1 MATVVTIA
9 QQKGGAGKT
18 SLAAHL
24 ATTWAY
30 ENGDIPKAEGVD
42 PPHAKGRVTLIDL
55 DPQQSLATWFR
66 LREEL
71 HGTDSRIA
79 LRSAGSFR
87 IAAEIEKARKDSDL
101 IVIDSPP
108 HAEDAARAG
117 IRLADLVIVP
127 LQLSPM
133 DIWAARPTFELIVKE
148 RRKALFVFNRV
159 PSRARMA
166 ESIAEALKKENLP
179 IANAALGNRIAF
191 ASSLMR
197 GQGVVESD
205 PRSTAADEMRQLALE
220 VMRKLQ

>member
-1 MATVVTIA
+1 MTTVVTIA

-24 ATTWAY
+24 ATTWVH
-30 ENGDIPKAEGVD
+30 ENDGTP
-42 PPHAKGRVTLIDL
+42 AKGRVTLIDL

-71 HGTDSRIA
+71 HGADERMA
-79 LRSAGSFR
+79 LRSVGSFR

-133 DIWAARPTFELIVKE
+133 DIWAARPTFEMIAKE
-148 RRKALFVFNRV
+148 KRKALFVFNRV

-166 ESIAEALKKENLP
+166 ESIAQALKKENLP
-179 IANAALGNRIAF
+179 IANSALGNRVAF
-191 ASSLMR
+191 A
-197 GQGVVESD
+197 
-205 PRSTAADEMRQLALE
+205 
-220 VMRKLQ
+220 

>member
-1 MATVVTIA
+1 MTTVVTIA

-24 ATTWAY
+24 ATTWVC
-30 ENGDIPKAEGVD
+30 GSDTD
-42 PPHAKGRVTLIDL
+42 PAKGRVTLIDL

-71 HGTDSRIA
+71 HGADERMA
-79 LRSAGSFR
+79 LRSVGSFR

-133 DIWAARPTFELIVKE
+133 DIWAARPTFEMIAKE
-148 RRKALFVFNRV
+148 KRKALFVFNRV

-166 ESIAEALKKENLP
+166 ESIAQALKKENLP
-179 IANAALGNRIAF
+179 IANAALGNRVAF

-197 GQGVVESD
+197 GQGIVESD
-205 PRSTAADEMRQLALE
+205 PHSTAADEMRQLALE
-220 VMRKLQ
+220 VMRTLQ

>member
-24 ATTWAY
+24 ATAWA
-30 ENGDIPKAEGVD
+30 EEGAQ
-42 PPHAKGRVTLIDL
+42 PEAKKGGRVTLLDL
-55 DPQQSLATWFR
+55 DPQQSLATWFH

-71 HGTDSRIA
+71 YGPDARMQ
-79 LRSAGSFR
+79 LRSVGSFR

-101 IVIDSPP
+101 IIIDSPP

-117 IRLADLVIVP
+117 IRLADLVVVP

-133 DIWAARPTFELIVKE
+133 DIWAARPTFELIAKE
-148 RRKALFVFNRV
+148 KRKALFVFNRV
-159 PSRARMA
+159 PCRARMA

-191 ASSLMR
+191 ASSMMR
-197 GQGVVESD
+197 GQGVVEAD
-205 PRSTAADEMRQLALE
+205 PKSTAADEIRQLAIE
-220 VMRKLQ
+220 VMRRLQ

>member
-24 ATTWAY
+24 ATTWAH
-30 ENGDIPKAEGVD
+30 EGPADAGDARR
-42 PPHAKGRVTLIDL
+42 GRVTLIDL

-71 HGTDSRIA
+71 HGADERIR
-79 LRSAGSFR
+79 LRSVGSFR

-133 DIWAARPTFELIVKE
+133 DIWAARPTFELIAKE
-148 RRKALFVFNRV
+148 KRKALFVFNRV
-159 PSRARMA
+159 PRRARMA
-166 ESIAEALKKENLP
+166 ENIAEALKRENLP

-197 GQGVVESD
+197 GQGIVESD
-205 PRSTAADEMRQLALE
+205 PRSTAAEEMRQLALE

>member
-24 ATTWAY
+24 ATAWAQD
-30 ENGDIPKAEGVD
+30 GAQPD
-42 PPHAKGRVTLIDL
+42 AKKGGRVTLLDL

-71 HGTDSRIA
+71 YGADERMQ
-79 LRSAGSFR
+79 LRSVGSFR
-87 IAAEIEKARKDSDL
+87 IAAEIERARKDSDL
-101 IVIDSPP
+101 IIIDSPP

-117 IRLADLVIVP
+117 IRLADLVVVP

-133 DIWAARPTFELIVKE
+133 DIWAARPTFEMITKE
-148 RRKALFVFNRV
+148 KRKALFVFNRV
-159 PSRARMA
+159 PQRARMA

-197 GQGVVESD
+197 GQGVVEAD
-205 PRSTAADEMRQLALE
+205 PKSTAADEIRQLAIE
-220 VMRKLQ
+220 VMRRLQ

>member
-30 ENGDIPKAEGVD
+30 ESAD
-42 PPHAKGRVTLIDL
+42 PPTINRSGAAKGRVTLIDL

-71 HGTDSRIA
+71 HGVDDRIV

-133 DIWAARPTFELIVKE
+133 DIWAARPTFELIAKE
-148 RRKALFVFNRV
+148 KRKALFVFNRV

-166 ESIAEALKKENLP
+166 ESIAEALRK
-179 IANAALGNRIAF
+179 ALTKVK
-191 ASSLMR
+191 
-197 GQGVVESD
+197 GVRLRVKHRDS
-205 PRSTAADEMRQLALE
+205 
-220 VMRKLQ
+220 